1 MSLQN
6 AVSEENWVNRD
17 NLLRT
22 GRRELEDLLVT
33 HGGSQGLNLSQRDM
47 SGEDLSGLRLRGAV
61 LERCNLRRAKL
72 ERVDLREADLFKADL
87 GEATLSDANL
97 QGASLGEV
105 NLEGSWMVRAN
116 LEGARL
122 LSGRLSGAALTEAN
136 LEKAT
141 LWGVDLRE
149 AHLHWARLRGA
160 DLRGADLQGADLEG
174 ADMREVILWDAN
186 LQGAVLRNADLRA
199 ARLQNADLS
208 HAHLEFAALES
219 TDLSQIRGL
228 EGAFLHGTHWGE
240 NFLSPAKLRGG
251 LGEEQQGDYS
261 GAAAAYLALCHLFGE
276 SASPGSSSWAYVK
289 ARQMG
294 RKAVSPWHATPP
306 LGSHTFQW
314 LTDWLAEIACGYGEK
329 PGSPLPWALVVL
341 ALFPLLY
348 RLSGGV
354 VSDAH
359 SAATWL
365 ELLTYSLATFAT
377 LKLDGYRAVTLP
389 AQLLTSLQGLTGLT
403 LWGLALYAF
412 GRKAGKR

>member
-1 MSLQN
+1 
-6 AVSEENWVNRD
+6 VNRD

-22 GRRELEDLLVT
+22 DRRELEDLLAAR
-33 HGGSQGLNLSQRDM
+33 GGSQGLDLSQRDM

-72 ERVDLREADLFKADL
+72 ERVDLRQADLFKADL
-87 GEATLSDANL
+87 GKATLSDANL

-116 LEGARL
+116 LRGASL

-136 LEKAT
+136 LEEAT

-174 ADMREVILWDAN
+174 ADLREAILWDAN
-186 LQGAVLRNADLRA
+186 LRGAVLRNADLRG

-208 HAHLEFAALES
+208 HAHLEFAAFES
-219 TDLSQIRGL
+219 TDLSQIRSLG
-228 EGAFLHGTHWGE
+228 GAFLHGTRWGG
-240 NFLSPAKLRGG
+240 NFLSPGKLRPG
-251 LGEEQQGDYS
+251 LGEEQQGDY
-261 GAAAAYLALCHLFGE
+261 GRAAAAYLALYRLFGE
-276 SASPGSSSWAYVK
+276 SGSSDSSSWAYVK

-306 LGSHTFQW
+306 LGRHTFQW

-329 PGSPLPWALVVL
+329 PGRPLAWALVVL
-341 ALFPLLY
+341 VLFPVLY
-348 RLSGGV
+348 RVSGGV
-354 VSDAH
+354 ISDTR
-359 SAATWL
+359 STATWL
-365 ELLTYSLATFAT
+365 GLLTYSLATFAT

-389 AQLLTSLQGLTGLT
+389 AQLLTSLQGLIGLT
-403 LWGLALYAF
+403 VWGLVLYAF
-412 GRKAGKR
+412 GRQAGGR